1 MIDLVVS
8 IFKCCCVHAVLFNVC
23 FLLCAQVSQMYDD
36 TKLLMTAEPVKDY
49 IPYSWVSMATV
60 KAQYYMAL
68 AHTHMATAIIEFAG
82 ECESPWKELL
92 NHVSSK
98 FLKSTKPG

>member
-1 MIDLVVS
+1 MFGLI
-8 IFKCCCVHAVLFNVC
+8 
-23 FLLCAQVSQMYDD
+23 LCAQVSQMYDD

-68 AHTHMATAIIEFAG
+68 AHTHMATAIIDLAG
-82 ECESPWKELL
+82 EWEFSGKKLFK
-92 NHVSSK
+92 NHINTK
-98 FLKSTKPG
+98 FLKSTKPA

>member
-1 MIDLVVS
+1 MQS
-8 IFKCCCVHAVLFNVC
+8 YSMFG

-82 ECESPWKELL
+82 EWERT
-92 NHVSSK
+92 
-98 FLKSTKPG
+98 LKSCQHNIFIILKACLKIKGA

>member
-1 MIDLVVS
+1 M
-8 IFKCCCVHAVLFNVC
+8 FG

-82 ECESPWKELL
+82 ECESP
-92 NHVSSK
+92 
-98 FLKSTKPG
+98 

>member
-1 MIDLVVS
+1 
-8 IFKCCCVHAVLFNVC
+8 
-23 FLLCAQVSQMYDD
+23 MYDD

-82 ECESPWKELL
+82 EWEGT
-92 NHVSSK
+92 
-98 FLKSTKPG
+98 LKSCQHKILIPGNPQGLLKNKRCIINYYFVWVIAGNITKTSF

>member
-1 MIDLVVS
+1 MQS
-8 IFKCCCVHAVLFNVC
+8 YSMFG

-92 NHVSSK
+92 NHVSLK
-98 FLKSTKPG
+98 FLKSSKPG